1 MQQAAGRLQVL
12 AQQQLAAAELD
23 VNQQLF
29 ANKTSAADNNA
40 REAALLEQG
49 EPYAVP
55 LPEKLYPDQSWQVYR
70 YAVRLCNEHLVSP
83 TLSTAI
89 TYLPCSLALGILQ
102 EHLVSAQAGVQLRG
116 TR

>member
-1 MQQAAGRLQVL
+1 ML

-29 ANKTSAADNNA
+29 ANPTSAADSNA

-55 LPEKLYPDQSWQVYR
+55 LPEKLYPDKSWQVYR
-70 YAVRLCNEHLVSP
+70 YAACRCCKHVISP
-83 TLSTAI
+83 DNHYT
-89 TYLPCSLALGILQ
+89 P
-102 EHLVSAQAGVQLRG
+102 
-116 TR
+116 

>member
-1 MQQAAGRLQVL
+1 MQQAAGRLHVL

-29 ANKTSAADNNA
+29 ANPTSAADSNA

-70 YAVRLCNEHLVSP
+70 YAVRLCSDHCASL
-83 TLSTAI
+83 TLI
-89 TYLPCSLALGILQ
+89 TVI
-102 EHLVSAQAGVQLRG
+102 
-116 TR
+116 T